1 MTGRGQTLESELG
14 SRPRGFESR
23 ILRQAAIVSF
33 GSGRQD
39 AAALARHTVRAFLFD
54 VLQTLRAQASARG
67 YDRGVTGP
75 EPLPDYVLRNRAYW
89 DEVNAQRFAE
99 PGRHAWASDE
109 FTWGI
114 FHMAESDLRA
124 LPDDLAG
131 RDVIELGC
139 GTAYISAWLARRGAR
154 VTGIDNSEEQLK
166 TARALQADHDL
177 EFPLLHGNAES
188 VPLPNASFDLAISE
202 YGASIWA
209 DPYRWIPE
217 ASRLLRPEGEL
228 VFLVNGTLWVL
239 TVPETDD
246 EGPAADRLLRPYFGM
261 HRFEWPN
268 ESGVEFHLGYGDWIR
283 LLRANGFEVLDLIEV
298 RAPEGAHSP
307 EDLVDPGWARRYP
320 AEQIWRAKKRSAR

>member
-1 MTGRGQTLESELG
+1 LASELG

-39 AAALARHTVRAFLFD
+39 AAALDRDTVRAFLFD
-54 VLQTLRAQASARG
+54 VLQTLQAQASARG

-114 FHMAESDLRA
+114 FH
-124 LPDDLAG
+124 
-131 RDVIELGC
+131 
-139 GTAYISAWLARRGAR
+139 
-154 VTGIDNSEEQLK
+154 
-166 TARALQADHDL
+166 
-177 EFPLLHGNAES
+177 
-188 VPLPNASFDLAISE
+188 
-202 YGASIWA
+202 
-209 DPYRWIPE
+209 
-217 ASRLLRPEGEL
+217 
-228 VFLVNGTLWVL
+228 
-239 TVPETDD
+239 VPE
-246 EGPAADRLLRPYFGM
+246 
-261 HRFEWPN
+261 
-268 ESGVEFHLGYGDWIR
+268 S
-283 LLRANGFEVLDLIEV
+283 VLDLIEV

-320 AEQIWRAKKRSAR
+320 AEQLWRAKKRSAR